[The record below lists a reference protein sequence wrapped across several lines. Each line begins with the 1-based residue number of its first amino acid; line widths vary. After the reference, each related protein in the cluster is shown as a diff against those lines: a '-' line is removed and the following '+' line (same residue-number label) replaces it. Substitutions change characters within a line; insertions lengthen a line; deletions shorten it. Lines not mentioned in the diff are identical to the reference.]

1 MVNYFQYWLAKSL
14 SFPSHSYIGVLAPI
28 SKLEVSFILCVH
40 ECVRVCR
47 YVCAMGHEN
56 GCRTMPSILKD
67 VVVKAVAAML
77 CIWHQIVYKTERKH
91 CYPMHQ
97 NYMETHKNQK

>member
-1 MVNYFQYWLAKSL
+1 MSL
-14 SFPSHSYIGVLAPI
+14 CA
-28 SKLEVSFILCVH
+28 C
-40 ECVRVCR
+40 VCR